1 MISNKP
7 AEPQASPTSDA
18 KVDKADTSVAV
29 LKPGD
34 EIEVASG
41 GTGTITDPPATGAKP
56 PGYAD
61 LDLFA

>member
-18 KVDKADTSVAV
+18 KADKAGTSVAV

-41 GTGTITDPPATGAKP
+41 GTGTITDPSGSGAKP

-61 LDLFA
+61 FDLFA